1 MSEGLRLSR
10 HCHEREHGDYNYFS
24 LRPAT
29 DGSPQTG
36 DDGLPKHYLFLFYR
50 CLLINLYAVLS
61 GIYNGETLN
70 VLNHGGNLYYVRTDL
85 QFVRFEYQDL

>member
-24 LRPAT
+24 LQPAT

-36 DDGLPKHYLFLFYR
+36 DDGLLV
-50 CLLINLYAVLS
+50 A
-61 GIYNGETLN
+61 
-70 VLNHGGNLYYVRTDL
+70 
-85 QFVRFEYQDL
+85 